1 MFHHID
7 NAADAEPLRRHM
19 HAALKAHAASSFRLA
34 RIHPLVQRT
43 PLRGEIVFRPR
54 LLVVNQRALARAEA
68 SVGCLKMPAQTVGC
82 APLGAH
88 ALFVLN
94 ACLKDDFCFEEKRF
108 VCFRQALR
116 AGNAFAPEGKYSMIT
131 GYGLLDVN

>member
-1 MFHHID
+1 
-7 NAADAEPLRRHM
+7 
-19 HAALKAHAASSFRLA
+19 
-34 RIHPLVQRT
+34 
-43 PLRGEIVFRPR
+43 
-54 LLVVNQRALARAEA
+54 
-68 SVGCLKMPAQTVGC
+68 MPAQTVGC

-116 AGNAFAPEGKYSMIT
+116 VGNAFAPEGKSSIANKLNFCHPVFMQITHQYT
-131 GYGLLDVN
+131 GYDAFV

>member
-1 MFHHID
+1 
-7 NAADAEPLRRHM
+7 
-19 HAALKAHAASSFRLA
+19 
-34 RIHPLVQRT
+34 
-43 PLRGEIVFRPR
+43 
-54 LLVVNQRALARAEA
+54 
-68 SVGCLKMPAQTVGC
+68 MPAQTVGC

-116 AGNAFAPEGKYSMIT
+116 AGNAFAPEGNYSMIS
-131 GYGLLDVN
+131 GYGLHDVI

>member
-1 MFHHID
+1 
-7 NAADAEPLRRHM
+7 
-19 HAALKAHAASSFRLA
+19 
-34 RIHPLVQRT
+34 
-43 PLRGEIVFRPR
+43 
-54 LLVVNQRALARAEA
+54 
-68 SVGCLKMPAQTVGC
+68 MPAQTVGC

-116 AGNAFAPEGKYSMIT
+116 VGNAFAPEGKYSMIT
-131 GYGLLDVN
+131 GYGLLDVNQFRKSAYFDCSKNNKSFLPHSCRQPLKP

>member
-1 MFHHID
+1 MVCDMDKVSIKQKLGKSI
-7 NAADAEPLRRHM
+7 A
-19 HAALKAHAASSFRLA
+19 KA
-34 RIHPLVQRT
+34 RIAQDMTQEAV
-43 PLRGEIVFRPR
+43 
-54 LLVVNQRALARAEA
+54 AEKLGIA